1 VGWGVCDIGL
11 QPAFLSFC
19 FQEHLLCT
27 LNPFL
32 CRSGSISRGFRGEFK
47 NWQITPGYCE
57 MSPVMANQ
65 FSIFV
70 TRGGNKKYASVLA
83 PGQLDGL
90 KKSSDDGI
98 SSWDWKLKGDRSTYH
113 ALFPRAWTVYDGNI
127 SYCF

>member
-1 VGWGVCDIGL
+1 MG
-11 QPAFLSFC
+11 
-19 FQEHLLCT
+19 
-27 LNPFL
+27 
-32 CRSGSISRGFRGEFK
+32 SGSISRGFRGEFK

>member
-1 VGWGVCDIGL
+1 MGWGVCDIGL

-65 FSIFV
+65 FSVSPGVELVTLLLYLKILP
-70 TRGGNKKYASVLA
+70 TRG
-83 PGQLDGL
+83 
-90 KKSSDDGI
+90 
-98 SSWDWKLKGDRSTYH
+98 SW
-113 ALFPRAWTVYDGNI
+113 
-127 SYCF
+127 

>member
-65 FSIFV
+65 FSV
-70 TRGGNKKYASVLA
+70 S
-83 PGQLDGL
+83 PGACH
-90 KKSSDDGI
+90 SSAV
-98 SSWDWKLKGDRSTYH
+98 S
-113 ALFPRAWTVYDGNI
+113 
-127 SYCF
+127 